1 VNHQLRHLFKNKY
14 VRVLFATARSVI
26 TEAMP
31 FTNPATHSMGGK
43 STQAKLTPEQRKEN
57 SVRLAKARWNKV
69 KRLKKAA

>member
-1 VNHQLRHLFKNKY
+1 
-14 VRVLFATARSVI
+14 
-26 TEAMP
+26 
-31 FTNPATHSMGGK
+31 MGGK